1 MMDFDFE
8 LLLTVLVGV
17 FGVGYAL
24 DVWLWKP
31 ARIKV
36 LELEIARVGGE
47 LPEAQQVD
55 LMREPIFAEY
65 SRSFFPVLAFVLVLR
80 SLSLIHI

>member
-8 LLLTVLVGV
+8 LLLTLLVGV

-36 LELEIARVGGE
+36 LELAITRAGGE
-47 LPEAQQVD
+47 LLEAQQVE
-55 LMREPIFAEY
+55 LMRESMFAEY
-65 SRSFFPVLAFVLVLR
+65 SR
-80 SLSLIHI
+80 

>member
-8 LLLTVLVGV
+8 LLLTVLVGL

-31 ARIKV
+31 ARVKALALATLCADTAFFFYGAIPDSFRFYAAYPYCRR
-36 LELEIARVGGE
+36 LYCGE
-47 LPEAQQVD
+47 
-55 LMREPIFAEY
+55 
-65 SRSFFPVLAFVLVLR
+65 
-80 SLSLIHI
+80 

>member
-8 LLLTVLVGV
+8 LLLTVLVGL

-31 ARIKV
+31 ARVKALALATV
-36 LELEIARVGGE
+36 SAGGVNHC
-47 LPEAQQVD
+47 LQNTAVH
-55 LMREPIFAEY
+55 
-65 SRSFFPVLAFVLVLR
+65 FFLCWPLC
-80 SLSLIHI
+80 